1 MHTMFKA
8 LAVSAALTFL
18 ASGTAFAADRIELNA
33 AAGNQGGVF
42 YVGMG
47 AVGNAIMQDNPDID
61 YSMFPSAGLTNI
73 IRVQNNQSQIGVIQS
88 NNGVMALK
96 GLAPFKSP
104 QKNITGLV
112 NMNTRAHTHIVVTE
126 ASGIT
131 SMEDIR
137 DKKLPIRININPS
150 GGNNE
155 MMPRLVFE
163 AYGIGWNKLRENGAK
178 LVPLSIPDS
187 IDMMKDG
194 RIDVDVY
201 HGEEPAYKYTD
212 IMSTVNIRFLDV
224 DPEVVKN
231 IITPNILDGTK
242 RTFWA
247 YVDLNRAHVLMLRK
261 QNIIS
266 EETCLKI
273 LKVNEELA
281 AMRDTP
287 TFEIDPKREDLYFN
301 LEHYLID
308 RVGLQVG
315 GQQHTARSRNDMTST
330 VTRMVARRAY
340 FELCQK
346 FIELRKTIYALA
358 ERTRDAVMAGNTHL
372 QPSEPITFAHYCTA
386 ILYGLQRDF
395 ERLNHLYEHINECP
409 LGGTSMGSSTWNI
422 DRQMTSDLLG
432 FDRPVRNSI
441 DCVASR
447 DYVLVFLSALTIAG
461 NTLCRLSNDL
471 YVWSTPDFSYVE
483 VDDSVAVCSSIMP
496 QKKNPWTLEFIK
508 GKTAS
513 LEGDLVAAL
522 STMRTTPY
530 TYCLDLSGVAVSNLW
545 MALDQMNAAL
555 ELMIAT
561 LKDIKVNKERMLAA
575 ARTNYC
581 TVTELA
587 NTLVRIEGI
596 SFREAHEITAMVVDW
611 MLKHNKK
618 ADAITTDVINEMA
631 NELFNV
637 RFEKLTQHD
646 VDLALDPVLNVKSKD
661 IIGGTSDRQE
671 GLQLEEI
678 AEHIA
683 SDEALLATRQSAL
696 SAAKAKM
703 EALIKETLAH

>member
-178 LVPLSIPDS
+178 LFPLSIPDS

-224 DPEVVKN
+224 DPEVVKH
-231 IITPNILDGTK
+231 IAD
-242 RTFWA
+242 
-247 YVDLNRAHVLMLRK
+247 
-261 QNIIS
+261 
-266 EETCLKI
+266 E
-273 LKVNEELA
+273 
-281 AMRDTP
+281 
-287 TFEIDPKREDLYFN
+287 
-301 LEHYLID
+301 
-308 RVGLQVG
+308 
-315 GQQHTARSRNDMTST
+315 
-330 VTRMVARRAY
+330 
-340 FELCQK
+340 
-346 FIELRKTIYALA
+346 
-358 ERTRDAVMAGNTHL
+358 
-372 QPSEPITFAHYCTA
+372 
-386 ILYGLQRDF
+386 YG
-395 ERLNHLYEHINECP
+395 
-409 LGGTSMGSSTWNI
+409 M
-422 DRQMTSDLLG
+422 
-432 FDRPVRNSI
+432 
-441 DCVASR
+441 
-447 DYVLVFLSALTIAG
+447 
-461 NTLCRLSNDL
+461 
-471 YVWSTPDFSYVE
+471 
-483 VDDSVAVCSSIMP
+483 
-496 QKKNPWTLEFIK
+496 
-508 GKTAS
+508 
-513 LEGDLVAAL
+513 
-522 STMRTTPY
+522 
-530 TYCLDLSGVAVSNLW
+530 
-545 MALDQMNAAL
+545 
-555 ELMIAT
+555 
-561 LKDIKVNKERMLAA
+561 
-575 ARTNYC
+575 
-581 TVTELA
+581 TVTEFSPEAYDGKAKGVRGLTSHTEIIA
-587 NTLVRIEGI
+587 N
-596 SFREAHEITAMVVDW
+596 
-611 MLKHNKK
+611 
-618 ADAITTDVINEMA
+618 ADMSE
-631 NELFNV
+631 
-637 RFEKLTQHD
+637 
-646 VDLALDPVLNVKSKD
+646 DLAYRITKAIVEHRQDIATAVPLWGTMTPEVACRTTVPLHPGAARYYREIGVLK
-661 IIGGTSDRQE
+661 
-671 GLQLEEI
+671 
-678 AEHIA
+678 
-683 SDEALLATRQSAL
+683 
-696 SAAKAKM
+696 
-703 EALIKETLAH
+703 

>member
-1 MHTMFKA
+1 M
-8 LAVSAALTFL
+8 
-18 ASGTAFAADRIELNA
+18 
-33 AAGNQGGVF
+33 
-42 YVGMG
+42 
-47 AVGNAIMQDNPDID
+47 
-61 YSMFPSAGLTNI
+61 
-73 IRVQNNQSQIGVIQS
+73 
-88 NNGVMALK
+88 LK
-96 GLAPFKSP
+96 
-104 QKNITGLV
+104 
-112 NMNTRAHTHIVVTE
+112 
-126 ASGIT
+126 
-131 SMEDIR
+131 
-137 DKKLPIRININPS
+137 
-150 GGNNE
+150 NE
-155 MMPRLVFE
+155 NRR
-163 AYGIGWNKLRENGAK
+163 GK
-178 LVPLSIPDS
+178 
-187 IDMMKDG
+187 MKTP
-194 RIDVDVY
+194 
-201 HGEEPAYKYTD
+201 PA
-212 IMSTVNIRFLDV
+212 
-224 DPEVVKN
+224 PEVVKN

-281 AMRDTP
+281 AMGDTP

-346 FIELRKTIYALA
+346 FIELRKTIQALA

-395 ERLNHLYEHINECP
+395 ERLNYLYEHINECP

-447 DYVLVFLSALTIAG
+447 DYVLEFLSVLTIAG

-471 YVWSTPDFSYVE
+471 YIWSTPDFGYVE
-483 VDDSVAVCSSIMP
+483 VEDSVAVCSSIMP

-575 ARTNYC
+575 SRTNYC

-618 ADAITTDVINEMA
+618 ADAITTDVINEMD

-637 RFEKLTQHD
+637 CFEKLTQHD

-696 SAAKAKM
+696 CAAKAKM